1 MMAALK
7 VLQPDVAILDVL
19 NILHGADEN
28 DNTEMRK
35 VLDCA
40 NLISTEVGC
49 SLCVLHHFNKDS
61 KNTRL
66 TQRIRGAGA
75 MAGWVE
81 WVVGVHRVGEESED
95 PSRWA
100 EFELKAAS
108 APGRVYFCIRSDE
121 LAARTVIEIEEAP
134 VKKTRYTKKADAGLG
149 DD

>member
-1 MMAALK
+1 
-7 VLQPDVAILDVL
+7 ILDVL
-19 NILHGADEN
+19 NILRGADEN

-49 SLCVLHHFNKDS
+49 SLCVLHHLNKDS

-81 WVVGVHRVGEESED
+81 WVVGIHRMSDDSED
-95 PSRWA
+95 SSRWA
-100 EFELKAAS
+100 EFELKAATS
-108 APGRVYFCIRSDE
+108 PSKVYFSIQSDE
-121 LAARTVIEIEEAP
+121 
-134 VKKTRYTKKADAGLG
+134 
-149 DD
+149 